1 MTDRGL
7 GGSDRL
13 VRFVRDLAF
22 RLEARERASLEAVA
36 AAPRATEGDLLRWEA
51 EAEVYGK
58 IREDLLA
65 LLDGMLAAERATRE
79 LPVAAVDALASAS
92 TKGEADLARAERGL
106 RDR

>member
-1 MTDRGL
+1 MTERGL

-13 VRFVRDLAF
+13 VRFVRDLAS
-22 RLEARERASLEAVA
+22 RLEARERASVEAVA
-36 AAPRATEGDLLRWEA
+36 AAATGGDLVRREA
-51 EAEVYGK
+51 EAEVYGR

-92 TKGEADLARAERGL
+92 TKGEADLARAERSLG
-106 RDR
+106 DR